1 MYVKFLFG
9 RRFKAF
15 VGAFA
20 LSLFLIMPTTAFAQS
35 GTAQPAHVVQGSY
48 QQTNL
53 VADQTGVAPATDPHL
68 INPWGLA
75 ASATGPWW
83 TSDNNSGFST
93 LYNGQGQIISLVVTV
108 PPPGGSAAGT
118 ISAPTGIVFNS
129 TTGFVV
135 SKNGVSGA
143 AAFIF
148 STEDGTISGWNPTVD
163 RTHAILTV
171 DRSKVGPGAVYKGL
185 AIGSTSA
192 GTFIYATNFRFGI
205 VEVFDSN
212 FYLVR
217 FFTDPFLPRG
227 FAPFG
232 IQNIGGNLYVTFAR
246 QSADRH
252 DSVAGRGLG
261 FVDVFNTS
269 GRLLRRLHSGGD
281 LNAPWGLALAPA
293 NFGAFSN
300 DLLVGNFGDGHT
312 NVFDPKTGRDLGQ
325 LRTKSGAPIVIDGL
339 WALEFGNGASAGAAN
354 SLFFTAGPQAET
366 HGLFGKIDSVG

>member
-1 MYVKFLFG
+1 MYIKILFG

-15 VGAFA
+15 VGTLA
-20 LSLFLIMPTTAFAQS
+20 LSLFLLVPTTAFAQS
-35 GTAQPAHVVQGSY
+35 STAQPAHVVGTY

-83 TSDNNSGFST
+83 ASDNNSGFST

-108 PPPGGSAAGT
+108 PSPTGSAAGT
-118 ISAPTGIVFNS
+118 IASPTGIVSNS

-135 SKNGVSGA
+135 SENGVSGA

-163 RTHAILTV
+163 RTHAVLTV

-185 AIGSTSA
+185 ALATTSA

-212 FYLVR
+212 FHLVH
-217 FFTDPFLPRG
+217 FFTDPFIPRG

-261 FVDVFNTS
+261 FVDVFTTS

-300 DLLVGNFGDGHT
+300 DLLVGNFGNGHI

-325 LRTKSGAPIVIDGL
+325 PRTKSGAPIVIDGL
-339 WALEFGNGASAGAAN
+339 WALEFGNGGNAGATTD
-354 SLFFTAGPQAET
+354 LFFTAGPQAES
-366 HGLFGKIDSVG
+366 HGLFGKIDSVS